1 MKKILLFTA
10 PSWCQPC
17 KALEPTIDRL
27 IAKGMNVQKIDV
39 DNDTKYSAK
48 YGIRSVPTLLLVDEK
63 GNALGRLTGNRSE
76 QEIKGFYNG

>member
-27 IAKGMNVQKIDV
+27 ISSGMNIQKIDIDK
-39 DNDTKYSAK
+39 DNQYSAK